1 MKRIIAIG
9 GGAFSA
15 KTPRP
20 VFDRWVLARTGKRR
34 PRVCFIPTACGDNAA
49 TIRRIEGT
57 IKRLGGRPTTLALF
71 AAPTEDFTRL
81 LCRQDL
87 IFVGGG
93 NTYNM
98 LALWRLWKLD
108 DAVRRAY
115 ERGVILSGSS
125 AGGLCWFAAGLT
137 DSFPGR
143 FDRMSCLG
151 WLRGSFCPHFD
162 TERGRQNIYRR
173 LIKSGRLPAG
183 YAVDDAVAL
192 EFVDERLERAVS
204 SRRNAGA
211 IHLRRRDGRLV
222 ETALEI
228 ERIG

>member
-1 MKRIIAIG
+1 MKRIYAIG

-20 VFDRWVLARTGKRR
+20 AFDRWLLAQTGKRR
-34 PRVCFIPTACGDNAA
+34 PRVCFIPTACGDSAK
-49 TIRRIEGT
+49 TIRRIEAT
-57 IKRLGGRPTTLALF
+57 LKRLGARPTSLALY

-81 LCRQDL
+81 LSRQDL
-87 IFVGGG
+87 VFVGGG

-108 DAVRRAY
+108 AALRRAY

-125 AGGLCWFAAGLT
+125 AGGLCWFASGLT

-151 WLRGSFCPHFD
+151 WIRGSFTPHFD
-162 TERGRQNIYRR
+162 SENRRQPVYRR
-173 LIKSGRLPAG
+173 MIKSGKLPAG

-192 EFVDERLERAVS
+192 EFVDGRFTRAVS
-204 SRRNAGA
+204 SRRSAHVLH
-211 IHLRRRDGRLV
+211 IRRIGTRLV
-222 ETALEI
+222 EKAI
-228 ERIG
+228 PVERI

>member
-1 MKRIIAIG
+1 MKRILAIG

-15 KTPRP
+15 RTPR
-20 VFDRWVLARTGKRR
+20 VAFDRWLLAQTGTRR
-34 PRVCFIPTACGDNAA
+34 PSVCFIPTAGGDSAA
-49 TIRRIEGT
+49 SIRRVEAA

-71 AAPTEDFTRL
+71 AAPKEDFTRL
-81 LCRQDL
+81 LSRHDL

-108 DAVRRAY
+108 AAMRRAY

-125 AGGLCWFAAGLT
+125 AGGLCWFESGLT

-162 TERGRQNIYRR
+162 TERGRRAAYRR
-173 LIKSGRLPAG
+173 LIKTGKLPG
-183 YAVDDAVAL
+183 GFAVDDAVAL
-192 EFVDERLERAVS
+192 EFVDGRLKRAVS
-204 SRRNAGA
+204 PRRSAGA
-211 IHLRRRDGRLV
+211 LHIRRERGRLV
-222 ETALEI
+222 QTKLEI
-228 ERIG
+228 DRAC

>member
-1 MKRIIAIG
+1 MKRIYAIG

-20 VFDRWVLARTGKRR
+20 AFDRWLLEQTGKRR
-34 PRVCFIPTACGDNAA
+34 PRVCFISTACGDSAA
-49 TIRRIEGT
+49 TIRRIEAT
-57 IKRLGGRPTTLALF
+57 LKRFGARPSSLALY
-71 AAPTEDFTRL
+71 AAPTENFTRL
-81 LCRQDL
+81 LSRQDL
-87 IFVGGG
+87 VFVGGG

-108 DAVRRAY
+108 AALRRAY

-125 AGGLCWFAAGLT
+125 AGGLCWFASGLT

-151 WLRGSFCPHFD
+151 WLRGSFTPHFD
-162 TERGRQNIYRR
+162 SERGRRPVYRR
-173 LIKSGRLPAG
+173 MIKSGELPAG

-192 EFVDERLERAVS
+192 EFVNGRFVRAIS
-204 SRRNAGA
+204 SRRSAGA
-211 IHLRRRDGRLV
+211 LHMRRSGGKLV
-222 ETALEI
+222 ETPIAI
-228 ERIG
+228 ELL

>member
-15 KTPRP
+15 RTPRP
-20 VFDRWVLARTGKRR
+20 AFDRWLLAQTGKRR
-34 PRVCFIPTACGDNAA
+34 ARVAFISTACGDNMA
-49 TIRRIEGT
+49 TIRRIEAT
-57 IKRLGGRPTTLALF
+57 IKRLGGRPTTLALY

-81 LCRQDL
+81 LSRQDL

-108 DAVRRAY
+108 VAVRRAY
-115 ERGVILSGSS
+115 DRGVILSGSS
-125 AGGLCWFAAGLT
+125 AGGLCWFESGLT

-151 WLRGSFCPHFD
+151 WLRGSFTPHFD
-162 TERGRQNIYRR
+162 SEAGRRPVYRR
-173 LIKSGRLPAG
+173 MIKTGKLPAG

-192 EFVDERLERAVS
+192 EFVNGRLARAVS
-204 SRRNAGA
+204 SRRSAA
-211 IHLRRRDGRLV
+211 ALHIRRNRGKLIEAELD
-222 ETALEI
+222 I
-228 ERIG
+228 ERI

>member
-1 MKRIIAIG
+1 VKRIIAIG

-20 VFDRWVLARTGKRR
+20 AFDRWLLAQTGKRR
-34 PRVCFIPTACGDNAA
+34 PKVCFIPTACGDNAA
-49 TIRRIEGT
+49 MIRRIEAT
-57 IKRLGGRPTTLALF
+57 LKRLGARPTTLALY

-81 LCRQDL
+81 LSRQDL

-108 DAVRRAY
+108 AAVRRAY

-125 AGGLCWFAAGLT
+125 AGGLCWFTSGLT

-151 WLRGSFCPHFD
+151 WLRGSFTPHFD
-162 TERGRQNIYRR
+162 GEGGRQPVFRR
-173 LIKSGRLPAG
+173 MIKSGKLPAG

-192 EFVDERLERAVS
+192 EFVDGRLVRAVS
-204 SRRNAGA
+204 SRRSAGV
-211 IHLRRRDGRLV
+211 IHIRRSGRKLI
-222 ETALEI
+222 ETSLEV
-228 ERIG
+228 ERI

>member
-1 MKRIIAIG
+1 MRRIFAIG

-15 KTPRP
+15 RTPRLA
-20 VFDRWVLARTGKRR
+20 FDRWLLAQTGKRR
-34 PRVCFIPTACGDNAA
+34 PRVCFISTASGDSAA
-49 TIRRIEGT
+49 TIRRIEAA
-57 IKRLGGRPTTLALF
+57 IKRLGGRPTTLALY

-81 LCRQDL
+81 LSRHDL

-108 DAVRRAY
+108 VAVRRAY
-115 ERGVILSGSS
+115 DRGVILSGSS
-125 AGGLCWFAAGLT
+125 AGGLCWFESGLT

-151 WLRGSFCPHFD
+151 WLRGSFTPHFD
-162 TERGRQNIYRR
+162 GEAGRQAVYRR
-173 LIKSGRLPAG
+173 LIKSGKLPAG

-192 EFVDERLERAVS
+192 EFVDGRFKRAVS
-204 SRRNAGA
+204 SRRSACA
-211 IHLRRRDGRLV
+211 LHIRRRGGKLV
-222 ETALEI
+222 ETELAI
-228 ERIG
+228 DRAG

>member
-1 MKRIIAIG
+1 LKRIIAIG

-20 VFDRWVLARTGKRR
+20 AFDRWLLSQTGKRR
-34 PRVCFIPTACGDNAA
+34 PRVCFISTACGDSAA
-49 TIRRIEGT
+49 MIRRIEAT

-81 LCRQDL
+81 LCRQHL

-108 DAVRRAY
+108 AAVRRAY
-115 ERGVILSGSS
+115 ERGVILSGTS
-125 AGGLCWFAAGLT
+125 AGGLCWFGSGLT

-143 FDRMSCLG
+143 FDRMTCLG

-162 TERGRQNIYRR
+162 SERGRQPVYRR
-173 LIKSGRLPAG
+173 LVKAGRLPAG

-192 EFVDERLERAVS
+192 EFVDGRFARAVS
-204 SRRNAGA
+204 SRRSAGA
-211 IHLRRRDGRLV
+211 LHLRRSGGRLV
-222 ETALEI
+222 ETGLEI

>member
-1 MKRIIAIG
+1 LKRIIAIG

-20 VFDRWVLARTGKRR
+20 AFDRWLLAQAGKRR
-34 PRVCFIPTACGDNAA
+34 PKVCFIPTASGDNAA
-49 TIRRIEGT
+49 SIRRIEAT

-71 AAPTEDFTRL
+71 AAPREDLTRL
-81 LCRQDL
+81 LSRHDL
-87 IFVGGG
+87 LFVGGG

-108 DAVRRAY
+108 AAIRRAY
-115 ERGVILSGSS
+115 DLGVVLSGSS
-125 AGGLCWFAAGLT
+125 AGGLCWFASGLT

-143 FDRMSCLG
+143 FDRMACLG

-162 TERGRQNIYRR
+162 SERARQAVYRR
-173 LIKSGRLPAG
+173 MIKGGRLPAG

-192 EFVDERLERAVS
+192 DFVNGRLARAVS
-204 SRRNAGA
+204 SRRSGGA
-211 IHLRRRDGRLV
+211 LHIRRRGGKLV
-222 ETALEI
+222 EKPLPI
-228 ERIG
+228 ERLS

>member
-20 VFDRWVLARTGKRR
+20 AFDRWLLAQTGKRR
-34 PRVCFIPTACGDNAA
+34 PRVGFIPTACGDHAE
-49 TIRRIEGT
+49 TIRRIEAT

-71 AAPTEDFTRL
+71 KAPTEDFAHL
-81 LCRQDL
+81 LSRQDL

-108 DAVRRAY
+108 AAVRRAY
-115 ERGVILSGSS
+115 DRGVILSGSS
-125 AGGLCWFAAGLT
+125 AGGLCWFESGLT

-151 WLRGSFCPHFD
+151 WLRGSFTPHFD
-162 TERGRQNIYRR
+162 SEPSRQPVYRR
-173 LIKSGRLPAG
+173 LIKTGKLPAG

-192 EFVDERLERAVS
+192 EFVNGRFARALS
-204 SRRNAGA
+204 SRRSASA
-211 IHLRRRDGRLV
+211 LHIRRTRGRLV
-222 ETALEI
+222 ETELDI